1 MIEPG
6 SESALPGGQLD
17 IWLAISAHVA
27 DHRQD
32 SAYEAML
39 DASELDHYQ
48 SLQYPE
54 HRFDYLLSRALL
66 RTSLS
71 CYTGLAPE
79 AHRFT
84 RNEFGKPQLDPT
96 LLPEGVFLPQFN
108 LSLTDGVAVCAIN
121 RSAPLGIDVEYHGD
135 GRSMVEV
142 ADQYFSS
149 IETAELKRL
158 PTASQRA
165 GFYRYWTLK
174 ESLIKARGEGL
185 SVPLDSFSFR
195 VATGVQAN
203 TQTAKLVSMA
213 EGFLPSAQQWDFRYF
228 DLGESYTVAVSMGEP
243 IDHICLRETIPL
255 VGCVD
260 VQSTSDLFSHAH
272 QDALHAAFC

>member
-17 IWLAISAHVA
+17 IWIAISAHVA
-27 DHRQD
+27 DHHRE

-39 DASELDHYQ
+39 DASELDHYR

-66 RTSLS
+66 RTVLS

-79 AHRFT
+79 QHRFT
-84 RNEFGKPQLDPT
+84 RNESGKPKLDRES
-96 LLPEGVFLPQFN
+96 LPEGVFLPRFN
-108 LSLTDGVAVCAIN
+108 LSLTDGVVVCAIN
-121 RSAPLGIDVEYHGD
+121 RDAPLGIDVEYHGH
-135 GRSMVEV
+135 GRSMLDV

-149 IETAELKRL
+149 LEIAELKRL
-158 PTASQRA
+158 PALEQRA
-165 GFYRYWTLK
+165 GFFRYWTLK

-195 VATGVQAN
+195 AATGVQGS
-203 TQTAKLVSMA
+203 TQKAKLVSMA
-213 EGFLPSAQQWDFRYF
+213 EGFLPSEEAWSFRYF
-228 DLGESYTVAVSMGEP
+228 DLGSDYTVAVSMGET
-243 IDHICLRETIPL
+243 IDHICLRESIPL

-260 VQSTSDLFSHAH
+260 VQDTSSLFTHAH
-272 QDALHAAFC
+272 QDALYAAFC